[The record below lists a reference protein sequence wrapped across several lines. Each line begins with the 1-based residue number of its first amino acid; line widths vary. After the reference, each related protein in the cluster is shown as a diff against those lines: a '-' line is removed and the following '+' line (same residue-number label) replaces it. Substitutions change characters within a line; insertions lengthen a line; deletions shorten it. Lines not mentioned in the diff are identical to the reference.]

1 MKRFHKTLLLAMAF
15 LLVIPGITFASA
27 LTYPIT
33 GSVDFDNPAGSP
45 VAVGATL
52 DFSIT
57 AISSSVLLY
66 CYTLKNINWDP
77 TDDGIFNPLGIKK
90 IEVPAAEAAAIV
102 GAGNAYWDGG
112 STASI
117 TSFQASPFATQ
128 DDTILFDY
136 FVQAGNT
143 LDPGLVPSASV
154 TFYVEATN
162 HAGTATFKIWD
173 GGNSQTAPGTAAVM
187 GPVGNDLTVVPEP
200 GTLLL
205 VGSGLLGLA
214 GLRRRKRSV

>member
-1 MKRFHKTLLLAMAF
+1 MKRLPKILLLAAAF
-15 LLVIPGITFASA
+15 LLVIPGITLASTV
-27 LTYPIT
+27 TYPIT
-33 GSVDFDNPAGSP
+33 GTVDFDNPAGSP

-57 AISSSVLLY
+57 AISSSELLY

-77 TDDGIFNPLGIKK
+77 TDDGTFNPLGIKR

-102 GAGNAYWDGG
+102 GVGEAYWEGG
-112 STASI
+112 SIAYI
-117 TSFQASPFATQ
+117 TSFSADPFGTKH
-128 DDTILFDY
+128 DTILFDY
-136 FVQAGNT
+136 FQLQNPDAT
-143 LDPGLVPSASV
+143 LDPGGNSV
-154 TFYVEATN
+154 TFYVKATN
-162 HAGTATFKIWD
+162 HAGAADFKIWD

-205 VGSGLLGLA
+205 LGSGLLGLA